1 MQFKLCYILH
11 TTMALD
17 DSSRMPKD
25 PVTCFQC
32 VIDSHTGRMRIVKS
46 VLLRTLLEPLTGAT
60 AVECLRI

>member
-1 MQFKLCYILH
+1 
-11 TTMALD
+11 MALD

-46 VLLRTLLEPLTGAT
+46 VLLRTLLEPLTRRYGSGVLT
-60 AVECLRI
+60 YIMRAVWRFVRI